1 MAVPYWIKQVWE
13 FRSALVVILT
23 PLLLLPL
30 PLALP
35 GTESSCGYII
45 LIMAIYW
52 ITEAI
57 PLAVTS
63 LIPLILFPLTG
74 IMTSKEVSKA
84 YFTDTNWLFI
94 GGLMIAVGIEN
105 SGLHRRIAIRV
116 LMLFGTKPRRLMA
129 GFMVTTFFLSMWI
142 SNTATTAM
150 MLPIIEA
157 VFIQL
162 KENELKTAR
171 QEKQVSV
178 VIFYAPVRSKNCT
191 TKMSDPRQTEDEEF
205 TDIAVKHLYGHDNPA
220 LKADEDIE
228 DDNYH
233 RRQQSNNSNIDV
245 RAVGLKKSVPP
256 IVDWPTM
263 QKKFPWSV
271 ALLLAGG
278 FALASGATK
287 SGFSVW
293 MGNQLAFLG
302 NLEPWLICFVI
313 TIVVCLFTECSSN
326 TATTTLFV
334 PILAQLA
341 QILQIHPLFLLISP
355 VLAASLAFMLPVA
368 TPPNAIAFSYG
379 HLKVLDLVKAGW
391 VLNIIGVL
399 VLTFFINTFG
409 ISYFHLNSFPD
420 WAALPSSINS
430 TAMPMNSSNTTT
442 SI

>member
-1 MAVPYWIKQVWE
+1 MPGWGQIFNDNASDGTVAMA
-13 FRSALVVILT
+13 
-23 PLLLLPL
+23 
-30 PLALP
+30 
-35 GTESSCGYII
+35 
-45 LIMAIYW
+45 MAF
-52 ITEAI
+52 
-57 PLAVTS
+57 
-63 LIPLILFPLTG
+63 ILFIL
-74 IMTSKEVSKA
+74 
-84 YFTDTNWLFI
+84 
-94 GGLMIAVGIEN
+94 
-105 SGLHRRIAIRV
+105 
-116 LMLFGTKPRRLMA
+116 PRER
-129 GFMVTTFFLSMWI
+129 
-142 SNTATTAM
+142 
-150 MLPIIEA
+150 P
-157 VFIQL
+157 QL
-162 KENELKTAR
+162 LCSSR
-171 QEKQVSV
+171 
-178 VIFYAPVRSKNCT
+178 
-191 TKMSDPRQTEDEEF
+191 
-205 TDIAVKHLYGHDNPA
+205 
-220 LKADEDIE
+220 
-228 DDNYH
+228 
-233 RRQQSNNSNIDV
+233 
-245 RAVGLKKSVPP
+245 VGLRKSVPP

-302 NLEPWLICFVI
+302 SLEPWLICFVI

-341 QILQIHPLFLLISP
+341 QVLQIHPLFLLISP